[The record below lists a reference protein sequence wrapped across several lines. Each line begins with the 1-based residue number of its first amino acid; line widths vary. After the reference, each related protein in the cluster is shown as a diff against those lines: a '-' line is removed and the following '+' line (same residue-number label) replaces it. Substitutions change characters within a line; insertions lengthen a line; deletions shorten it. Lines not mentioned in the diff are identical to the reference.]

1 MRGVVEEVRSVHQN
15 PMLGIGRPSIT
26 RTLVAEGLEQMVWSL
41 SACVHVVALEYAHA
55 SLKRDAP
62 NSAV

>member
-1 MRGVVEEVRSVHQN
+1 
-15 PMLGIGRPSIT
+15 MLGIGQPSIT